1 MILAQF
7 PEIKKM
13 TSRQKMR
20 LANELWLD
28 AISDKTPVP
37 ASHKNA
43 ALQKNDPKSV

>member
-1 MILAQF
+1 
-7 PEIKKM
+7 
-13 TSRQKMR
+13 MR